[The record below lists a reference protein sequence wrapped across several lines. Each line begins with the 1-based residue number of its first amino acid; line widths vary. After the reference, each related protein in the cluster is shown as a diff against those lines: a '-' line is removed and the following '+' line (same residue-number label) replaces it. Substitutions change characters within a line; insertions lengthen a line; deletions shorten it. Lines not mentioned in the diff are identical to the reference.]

1 MNIAAESTASQSGAP
16 RTGRA
21 SAPCPAGIPPSD
33 PLNRRYGKRLP
44 RGLRREAAHLSWDE
58 FESAYTCRD
67 GRFRLDELSRRS
79 QGVTGHEYTAAV
91 TDGDTV
97 RRRRARA
104 HGAASVLTALLHEA
118 GVPLEIAAL
127 HQQRL
132 EADVATFLLCVRGRR
147 RRWAM
152 GLGAGSDD
160 SIADALVSG
169 ANLLTD

>member
-1 MNIAAESTASQSGAP
+1 MNISAETSASQPTAP

-21 SAPCPAGIPPSD
+21 AAPCAAGVPLSD

-79 QGVTGHEYTAAV
+79 QGVVGHEYTTAV

-132 EADVATFLLCVRGRR
+132 DAGVATFLLCVRGRR

-152 GLGAGSDD
+152 GLGPGTDA

>member
-1 MNIAAESTASQSGAP
+1 MNISAESPASHPTSDRPARP
-16 RTGRA
+16 A
-21 SAPCPAGIPPSD
+21 APCAAGVPLSD

-67 GRFRLDELSRRS
+67 GRFRLAEISRHR
-79 QGVTGHEYTAAV
+79 QGVTGHEYTAALTV
-91 TDGDTV
+91 DGTV

-104 HGAASVLTALLHEA
+104 HGAASVLTTLLHEA
-118 GVPLEIAAL
+118 GAPLEIAAL

-132 EADVATFLLCVRGRR
+132 DTGTATFLLCVRGRR

-152 GLGAGSDD
+152 GLGPGTDA